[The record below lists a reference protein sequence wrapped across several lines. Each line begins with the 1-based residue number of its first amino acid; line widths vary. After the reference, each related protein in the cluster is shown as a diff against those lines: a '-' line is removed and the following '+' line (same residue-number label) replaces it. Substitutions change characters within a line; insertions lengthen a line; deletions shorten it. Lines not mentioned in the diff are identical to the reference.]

1 MNQKTIFFSMEDII
15 FDINDAV
22 DCNNWFA
29 NSIQPIIVMKNDGRK
44 LSLYKINK
52 SACELLKCA
61 LDNYKTLSPVSIGL
75 FKGEDDEQKYI
86 DAEIGPEGVSY
97 LTHIK
102 PLIEP
107 NISSEI
113 TLYKKKSANGDDFI
127 VAFQQ
132 SIGDSTKMLGA
143 LRHSEYRFLHMA
155 ENISDGIVIYE
166 DSKMVFVNS
175 AFLNITGYTKE
186 QVRDMNELSY
196 ACDYERDRVQAFINE
211 RSQMKQKSYNFEF
224 WIRTRSGEEKYIRIN
239 YTYSLSPNN
248 STSVYLTASDHTSQ
262 KLAERAMLKSQT
274 EFKMLADNSPDLI
287 TRYSRSLTYIYVNK
301 AVEDVT
307 KIPAVNFI
315 GRNIIDIELEQETT
329 SFIEEMHLE
338 VFRTGRKLKFEF
350 RMNIEGKQRIFQA
363 SMVPELS
370 KDGSVNTVLNVSR
383 DITQIK
389 DFEIELNKEK
399 QRIIENNN
407 QIASNIKLLG
417 VTLLETCPEL
427 KGTTAISALNRIAEW
442 TGIGGRLMKLDLA
455 TIDVCQFLSEYQS
468 RRINDVSA
476 HGINL
481 KLAIPQTT
489 TKIYSDTHVLSTI
502 LDCLIDNAVELQNI
516 TQIEFGF
523 GTTDN
528 NEIVFFVKDTGEG
541 INPDLQEKIFEPFFS
556 VGKKGHSGLG
566 LSTARKC
573 IEQLKGRIWCY
584 SAPGEGAQFF
594 FTHPAGVV
602 QPNVKPVDT
611 DKKWTDKKI
620 HVVEDTDANY
630 MLIEAMLK
638 PQGPPQLS
646 RSVSG
651 QHAIEYVR
659 NNPDIDL
666 ILMDIQLPDING
678 YEVTQQIRSFNTNV
692 PIIAQTA
699 YAMYAD
705 VVKALDSG
713 CNDFIAKPIKVK
725 KMMSL
730 LEKYLG

>member
-1 MNQKTIFFSMEDII
+1 MEDIM

-29 NSIQPIIVMKNDGRK
+29 NSVQPIFVMKSEGQK
-44 LSLYKINK
+44 LSLYRINK
-52 SACELLKCA
+52 SACELLKCS
-61 LDNYKTLSPVSIGL
+61 LDNYQSLSPVSIGL
-75 FKGEDDEQKYI
+75 FRDEADVQKYI
-86 DAEIGPEGVSY
+86 DAEIGPQGVSY

-107 NISSEI
+107 SISSEI
-113 TLYKKKSANGDDFI
+113 TLYKRKSVNGDNYI

-132 SIGDSTKMLGA
+132 SIGDSSKMLGA

-155 ENISDGIVIYE
+155 ENISDGIIIYE
-166 DSKMVFVNS
+166 NAKMVFVNS

-186 QVRDMNELSY
+186 QVRNMDELSY
-196 ACDYERDRVQAFINE
+196 ACDYERERVQEFINQ
-211 RSQMKQKSYNFEF
+211 RSMMKQKSYTLEF
-224 WIRTRSGEEKYIRIN
+224 WIKTRSGEEKYIRNN
-239 YTYSLSPNN
+239 YTYSLLPNSN
-248 STSVYLTASDHTSQ
+248 TSIYLTISDHTSQ

-315 GRNIIDIELEQETT
+315 GHNIIDIDLDQATT

-350 RMNIEGKQRIFQA
+350 RMNIEGKQHIFQA

-389 DFEIELNKEK
+389 DFEVELNKEK

-427 KGTTAISALNRIAEW
+427 KGTTAMSALNRIAEW
-442 TGIGGRLMKLDLA
+442 TGIGGRLMKLDFA
-455 TIDVCQFLSEYQS
+455 TIDVCQFLSEYQM
-468 RRINDVSA
+468 RKMNDATA
-476 HGINL
+476 HDINL
-481 KLAIPQTT
+481 KLAIPQSTV
-489 TKIYSDTHVLSTI
+489 KIYTDTHVLATI
-502 LDCLIDNAVELQNI
+502 LNCLVDNAIESQNVS
-516 TQIEFGF
+516 QIEFGF
-523 GTTDN
+523 GSTDN
-528 NEIVFFVKDTGEG
+528 NEIVFFVKDSGVG
-541 INPDLQEKIFEPFFS
+541 ISPDLQEKIFEPFFTI
-556 VGKKGHSGLG
+556 GKKGHSGLG

-573 IEQLKGRIWCY
+573 AEQLKGRIWCY
-584 SAPGEGAQFF
+584 STEGEGAQFF
-594 FTHPAGVV
+594 FTHPVAVV
-602 QPNVKPVDT
+602 QPNVKPVGN
-611 DKKWTDKKI
+611 DKKWADKKI

-638 PQGPPQLS
+638 PQGPPQLT
-646 RSVSG
+646 RSVNG
-651 QHAIEYVR
+651 QHAIDFVR

-678 YEVTQQIRSFNTNV
+678 YDVTQQIRTFNTNV

-713 CNDFIAKPIKVK
+713 CNDFIAKPIKLK